1 MDVIKPQVTDELADY
16 MDGSGSGAGELYD
29 SEVYE
34 VNNYGPNDNLLVRR
48 DRDRDVPESE
58 LKTIL
63 MWNDAYGVR
72 TYDIGHGREPFYR
85 YVKQRQVIM
94 CEITQNPL
102 QTLLL
107 HDIVDE
113 IPLSSTR

>member
-1 MDVIKPQVTDELADY
+1 MQVSPSNASTSRNRSGLTDKTVHVIKPQVTDELADY

-72 TYDIGHGREPFYR
+72 TYDIGHGREPFYK
-85 YVKQRQVIM
+85 YVKQ
-94 CEITQNPL
+94 P
-102 QTLLL
+102 
-107 HDIVDE
+107 
-113 IPLSSTR
+113 PSK

>member
-1 MDVIKPQVTDELADY
+1 MTDELAEY
-16 MDGSGSGAGELYD
+16 MDGEEAGGGAVYD

-48 DRDRDVPESE
+48 DRARDVPESE

-85 YVKQRQVIM
+85 YSFIAYTHSTGMKIMILHSRQPI
-94 CEITQNPL
+94 L
-102 QTLLL
+102 
-107 HDIVDE
+107 
-113 IPLSSTR
+113 

>member
-1 MDVIKPQVTDELADY
+1 MKRIVASSRLATVLGTLLIAASLLILGSQVTDELADY

-85 YVKQRQVIM
+85 YV
-94 CEITQNPL
+94 
-102 QTLLL
+102 
-107 HDIVDE
+107 
-113 IPLSSTR
+113 

>member
-1 MDVIKPQVTDELADY
+1 MTDELADY

-85 YVKQRQVIM
+85 YVIQPESNTYVRVHATSFARI
-94 CEITQNPL
+94 CA
-102 QTLLL
+102 
-107 HDIVDE
+107 
-113 IPLSSTR
+113 

>member
-1 MDVIKPQVTDELADY
+1 MDVIKPQVTDELVDY
-16 MDGSGSGAGELYD
+16 MDGEGAGSGGSGAEELYN

-85 YVKQRQVIM
+85 KVAQ
-94 CEITQNPL
+94 
-102 QTLLL
+102 
-107 HDIVDE
+107 
-113 IPLSSTR
+113 